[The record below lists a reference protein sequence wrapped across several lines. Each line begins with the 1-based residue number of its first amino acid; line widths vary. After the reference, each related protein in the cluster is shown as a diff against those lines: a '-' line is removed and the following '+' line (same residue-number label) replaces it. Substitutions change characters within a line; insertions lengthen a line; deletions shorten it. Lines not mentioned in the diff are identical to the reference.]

1 MSRLIYSIFF
11 YLVDLL
17 ASAKDDTSRCTSLI
31 SDMDN
36 LEKTIVAVQEM
47 LERVTDYVNKVL
59 VSLGHANHIFLRKK
73 WILNFLQ

>member
-1 MSRLIYSIFF
+1 MSLIYSLFF

-17 ASAKDDTSRCTSLI
+17 ASAKNDTSRYTSLI

-59 VSLGHANHIFLRKK
+59 VSICHANHIFLRYN
-73 WILNFLQ
+73 WILNVL